1 MRIGVMCLAS
11 FGGSARIATQLAVQ
25 LAKRGHRVHLFSR
38 TIPFGDKSYTNGV
51 TWHTVTPDREAH
63 IHPARLYT
71 DWSAQDLQVFLSR
84 VLDVIA
90 TEGLDVLHFH
100 YAVPFAFIAAEVKR
114 RLGRAAP
121 LLIGTLHGTDVSIHG
136 RDPVKG
142 PQLAQ
147 TLRDVDQLTTVSNS
161 HARLATDLFG
171 LSTRPH
177 VIPNFVDLS
186 RFQPLK
192 PHAPIAGGAGEERPL
207 LSGRE
212 GGQVIPRIA
221 HVSNFRPVKDPQ
233 SVARIFL
240 GIREQMEA
248 ELWLIGEGPEMD
260 GVKSILGGS
269 RFEKDV
275 RYWRLQHDVAWLLAQ
290 TDLLLMTSLSESF
303 CLAALEA
310 MACGVPVLA
319 TNVGGLPE
327 VVRHGETGFLFPVG
341 EHDLAAR
348 LALNLLSDR
357 DRHQAMSEAAARHAD
372 RFGYEQIVPAYEDLY
387 RRLLAHDSRRIPFP
401 ASIAPQRVYA

>member
-38 TIPFGDKSYTNGV
+38 TIPFGDKRHSNGL

-63 IHPARLYT
+63 LHP
-71 DWSAQDLQVFLSR
+71 AQDLHIFLSR

-90 TEGLDVLHFH
+90 VEGLDVLHFH
-100 YAVPFAFIAAEVKR
+100 YAVPFASIAAEVKR

-121 LLIGTLHGTDVSIHG
+121 LLIGTLHGTDVSVHG
-136 RDPVKG
+136 RDPVKS
-142 PQLAQ
+142 PSLAQ

-161 HARLATDLFG
+161 HARLATDVFG
-171 LSTRPH
+171 LATRPQ

-186 RFQPLK
+186 KFQLLK
-192 PHAPIAGGAGEERPL
+192 PHAPIAGGSGAERPL
-207 LSGRE
+207 VSGR
-212 GGQVIPRIA
+212 GGGRVIPRIA
-221 HVSNFRPVKDPQ
+221 HVSNFRRVKDPQ
-233 SVARIFL
+233 SMARIFL
-240 GIREQMEA
+240 SIREQMEA

-260 GVKSILGGS
+260 AVKSILGRS
-269 RFEKDV
+269 PFERDV
-275 RYWRLQHDVAWLLAQ
+275 RYWRLRHDVAWLLAQ

-319 TNVGGLPE
+319 TEVGGLPE
-327 VVRHGETGFLFPVG
+327 VVAHGETGFLFPVG
-341 EHDLAAR
+341 EHDLAVR
-348 LALNLLSDR
+348 LALSLLSDQV
-357 DRHQAMSEAAARHAD
+357 RHQAMSEAAARRAA
-372 RFGYEQIVPAYEDLY
+372 RFGFEQVVPLYEDLY
-387 RRLLAHDSRRIPFP
+387 RRLLVHRNNRIPLP
-401 ASIAPQRVYA
+401 TRVASQRVFA